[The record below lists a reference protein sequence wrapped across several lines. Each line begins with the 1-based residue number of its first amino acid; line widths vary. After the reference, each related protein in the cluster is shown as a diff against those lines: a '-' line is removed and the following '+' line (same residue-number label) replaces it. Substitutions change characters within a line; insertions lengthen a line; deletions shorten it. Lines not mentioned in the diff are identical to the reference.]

1 MAPPKAQA
9 FTDMQKNM
17 ESELEQRR
25 LDWEREIGDMQKDF
39 FNMGTEPKGNDNGV
53 SSEGPVKVGVDF
65 LNVSQLLYRQLL
77 LSSSLSSSSSYY
89 HHHHS
94 Q

>member
-1 MAPPKAQA
+1 MPPKAQA

-53 SSEGPVKVGVDF
+53 SSEGPVKVGV
-65 LNVSQLLYRQLL
+65 
-77 LSSSLSSSSSYY
+77 
-89 HHHHS
+89 HC
-94 Q
+94 